1 MTTSEFK
8 KIARLLKE
16 AYKELEEEAL
26 KNGVNLLSKEYD
38 ELQAKVREAVLNS
51 QGFTLEEYREAKAK
65 VTGFTQADY
74 VDSTEKTGEMLSELA
89 ERIEEVDSKHIPDE
103 EEIEEIAERIAKKYI
118 KEPVVINKIVE
129 RVKEPKIIKETVKVK
144 ERVEYNDKPLRKEL
158 ENLEKKIKDIPIV
171 DVNKLEEDFLKPITS
186 LKKAIGINIGGE
198 MPDFRKMG
206 MGLQAQIDELRASSG
221 TGTGVTDGDK
231 GDITVSAS
239 GATWTIDNL
248 AVTNAKINDV
258 AWSKVS
264 GTPTTLAGYGITDAI
279 DGSGTATYV
288 PFFSDTNTLTTDSHF
303 TYDTINDV
311 LHVHKLAGDATD
323 GLLIESEGGTDIG
336 ILGAANT
343 ANVTWY
349 GNHNFNNETAN
360 RIASFGASKT
370 LTGLDTA
377 TYPDLTELSYVKGVT
392 SSIQTQLGN
401 KQPLDTQL
409 TDLAGLLY
417 TGNGLK
423 VIRVNAGETGF
434 ELATISSG
442 GGDMVLADVQSVT
455 GLKTFDKDKLAMKGT
470 STGVTTIST
479 ANTGASNYTATLQAA
494 TGTVAYTSDIPS
506 LTGYVNTTGTPA
518 NNQLAIFTDAD
529 TVEGDSSLTYDG
541 TSFNLATG
549 KNFQIAGSTILADS
563 TGTTTLSNIDAIDA
577 TTEAT
582 IEAAIDTLANLTSIQ
597 SLTVTLADA
606 GADAIFGWDDSASA
620 YQNLSAADVKTAL
633 SLNNVENT
641 ALSTWAGST
650 NITTLGTIGTGTWQG
665 TTIKAN
671 YLQQAAADL
680 GDVDITVD
688 LSNSNAGNVTNLTI
702 DGALTFATVGGN
714 WTNAGR
720 TVADLGTIT
729 TVDINGGTVDGVTIG
744 GASAGAI
751 TGTTITGN
759 TGFMPDANDGAY
771 LGQSGTAFSDL
782 FLASGGVINWDAGN
796 ATLTHSASLLT
807 SNVDI
812 AVPDEAYGTGWNG
825 STEVPTKNA
834 VYDKIE
840 TLSFRPSSQF
850 STIFETSGRFVAN
863 HSSGTATFNT
873 AGMSL
878 DTTTTAN
885 RAAQIFLDTN
895 IGNDVYDGNLIMGCS
910 FRFVTIGTTGV
921 AYIGTGEVP
930 NNFTSGITANHI
942 GFKILVSSGTAT
954 LYGTVANGSTET
966 ATASL
971 TTIVN
976 SDFVDLCF
984 RKSGASSVT
993 FYYQINGGG
1002 WSSGT
1007 EVTTN
1012 IPSADEQYA
1021 GDFLVNNTSGS
1032 GQFVLRMY
1040 SYNYTRD

>member
-1 MTTSEFK
+1 MTTAEFK

-16 AYKELEEEAL
+16 AYRELEEEAL

-118 KEPVVINKIVE
+118 KEPVIINKIVE

-409 TDLAGLLY
+409 TDLAGLSY
-417 TGNGLK
+417 TGNALK

-434 ELATISSG
+434 ELATVSAG
-442 GGDMVLADVQSVT
+442 GGDVT
-455 GLKTFDKDKLAMKGT
+455 K
-470 STGVTTIST
+470 V
-479 ANTGASNYTATLQAA
+479 
-494 TGTVAYTSDIPS
+494 
-506 LTGYVNTTGTPA
+506 GTPV
-518 NNQLAIFTDAD
+518 NNQIGVWTGDG
-529 TVEGDSSLTYDG
+529 TIEGDSSLTWDG
-541 TSFNLATG
+541 TSFNIATA
-549 KNFQIAGSTILADS
+549 KNFQIAGATILADAA
-563 TGTTTLSNIDAIDA
+563 GTTTLSNIDAIDA

-582 IEAAIDTLANLTSIQ
+582 IESAIDTLANLTSIQ
-597 SLTVTLADA
+597 GRTVTLADA
-606 GADAIFGWDDSASA
+606 GANAFFGWDDTASA
-620 YQNLSAADVKTAL
+620 YENLSQAEARTILGLGTAAYVATDLADLNESTIESAIDTLPNL
-633 SLNNVENT
+633 SSV
-641 ALSTWAGST
+641 AGTSGT
-650 NITTLGTIGTGTWQG
+650 IAFNAANIT
-665 TTIKAN
+665 
-671 YLQQAAADL
+671 DL
-680 GDVDITVD
+680 GDVTFKTGAQGGTLRTGTSTADKFVLQAYDVNDTTYRTVLELD
-688 LSNSNAGNVTNLTI
+688 AGNTVVLQLRANFLEIDDNTDTTKRVLWDISGATASTATTLDFNQSANRTVTFPDLTGTVALTGASQNVSFGSVTGSSI
-702 DGALTFATVGGN
+702 LASSNDSGAL
-714 WTNAGR
+714 
-720 TVADLGTIT
+720 
-729 TVDINGGTVDGVTIG
+729 
-744 GASAGAI
+744 GA
-751 TGTTITGN
+751 
-759 TGFMPDANDGAY
+759 
-771 LGQSGTAFSDL
+771 SGTAFSDL
-782 FLASGGVINWDAGN
+782 FLASGGVINWNAGN
-796 ATLTHSASLLT
+796 ATLTHSAGLLT
-807 SNVDI
+807 SNVSLSL
-812 AVPDEAYGTGWNG
+812 GT
-825 STEVPTKNA
+825 SNA
-834 VYDKIE
+834 LTTGTIELGNASDTTLSRVSAGVVAIEGVNILTVAGGTLTGGVNLGENAGLVYDAALSADGKYSGLVRAGTAGA
-840 TLSFRPSSQF
+840 TLAFGDLVYLAAADSRWELADADTAS
-850 STIFETSGRFVAN
+850 TSGDVMLGMCVLAAAADGDPTTILMMGFIRADAAFPSLTIGAPAYVSTTAGDIQVAQP
-863 HSSGTATFNT
+863 SGT
-873 AGMSL
+873 
-878 DTTTTAN
+878 D
-885 RAAQIFLDTN
+885 
-895 IGNDVYDGNLIMGCS
+895 DVI
-910 FRFVTIGTTGV
+910 RRV
-921 AYIGTGEVP
+921 
-930 NNFTSGITANHI
+930 
-942 GFKILVSSGTAT
+942 GFAWT
-954 LYGTVANGSTET
+954 
-966 ATASL
+966 
-971 TTIVN
+971 
-976 SDFVDLCF
+976 
-984 RKSGASSVT
+984 
-993 FYYQINGGG
+993 
-1002 WSSGT
+1002 
-1007 EVTTN
+1007 
-1012 IPSADEQYA
+1012 ADELYFNPSN
-1021 GDFLVNNTSGS
+1021 DYVTH
-1032 GQFVLRMY
+1032 V
-1040 SYNYTRD
+1040 